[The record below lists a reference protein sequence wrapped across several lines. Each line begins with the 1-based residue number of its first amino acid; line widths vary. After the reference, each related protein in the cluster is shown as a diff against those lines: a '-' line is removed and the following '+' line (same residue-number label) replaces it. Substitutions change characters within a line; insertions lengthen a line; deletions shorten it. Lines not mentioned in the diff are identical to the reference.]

1 MTSIQSGKEEKMS
14 PQRRME
20 KIPFRELEEIQQ
32 RRLRHLVKWAYEK
45 TSLYRRKFDEVG
57 LKPKDIQKVEDL
69 KKVPLTGYLEDFV
82 KTSLSDKLAVP
93 IEEVKEVSSTSGTLS
108 GFTQPFMM
116 TKKEAKAYYQNEAR
130 MRAICGVTASD
141 VVQVLTGFE
150 CCRNAYYYLG
160 STVLMDH
167 AGRRN
172 MDHQIRL
179 TQVMGVTVLE
189 HLPSHVL
196 LYFERAKQLG
206 IDIKKTKL
214 RMVVGVGEGWAEAY
228 RKKVEQEYGI
238 PFKSAYGLVE
248 TSVLA
253 AECLRGGGMHTAMD
267 NFIIE
272 VIDPETGKNLASGEE
287 GELVITPLNN
297 IAMPLIRYRTGD
309 VGSIVPYKRCKCGNT
324 HHKISLVRGRVSQ
337 FIKVSG
343 KRILPMDIEEI
354 VAVTPGLGDEYQI
367 ILDSPGELRRLKV
380 KAEVRPETQN
390 QEAVRKRTEETIRK
404 SLGIESEVE
413 LVPLGT
419 IGRSLFK
426 AQRII
431 KMYQ

>member
-1 MTSIQSGKEEKMS
+1 MPNQYGFEN
-14 PQRRME
+14 
-20 KIPFRELEEIQQ
+20 IPFSRLKEIQERKL
-32 RRLRHLVKWAYEK
+32 RRLVKWAYER
-45 TSLYRRKFDEVG
+45 TELYRRKWNEVG
-57 LKPKDIQKVEDL
+57 LNPKDIKKAEDL
-69 KKVPLTGYLEDFV
+69 KKAPITQYVEDFV
-82 KTSLSDKLAVP
+82 KTPLSDKLAVP

-130 MRAICGVTASD
+130 MRAICGATASD

-150 CCRNAYYYLG
+150 CCRNGYYYLG

-206 IDIKKTKL
+206 VDIQETKL

-228 RKKVEQEYGI
+228 RKKVEKEYGI
-238 PFKSAYGLVE
+238 PFRSAYGLVE

-253 AECLRGGGMHTAMD
+253 AECPEGGGMHTAMD

-272 VIDPETGKNLASGEE
+272 VIDPETGKNLVPGEE

-309 VGSIVPYKRCKCGNT
+309 VGSVIPYQRCNCGNT
-324 HHKISLVRGRVSQ
+324 HQKISLVRGRVSQ
-337 FIKVSG
+337 IIKVGG

-354 VAVTPGLGDEYQI
+354 VAITPGLGDEYQI
-367 ILDSPGELRRLKV
+367 VLDHPGELNRLKI
-380 KAEVRPETQN
+380 KAEIRPEN
-390 QEAVRKRTEETIRK
+390 KNIEDVKKKVEATIKKDLR
-404 SLGIESEVE
+404 IESEVE
-413 LVPLGT
+413 LVPLGSL
-419 IGRSLFK
+419 GRSLFK
-426 AQRII
+426 AQRVI
-431 KMYQ
+431 KAYS

>member
-1 MTSIQSGKEEKMS
+1 MPSPRGIEKTSLKELK
-14 PQRRME
+14 
-20 KIPFRELEEIQQ
+20 EIQN
-32 RRLRHLVKWAYEK
+32 RRLRHLVKWAYER
-45 TSLYRRKFDEVG
+45 TGLCRRKFDEAG
-57 LKPKDIQKVEDL
+57 LKPKDIRNVEDL
-69 KKVPLTGYLEDFV
+69 KRAPLTRYLEDFV

-150 CCRNAYYYLG
+150 CCRNGYYYLG

-196 LYFERAKQLG
+196 LYFEKAKQLG
-206 IDIKKTKL
+206 IDIKKTNL

-228 RKKVEQEYGI
+228 RKKVEKEYGI
-238 PFKSAYGLVE
+238 PFRSAYGLVE

-253 AECLRGGGMHTAMD
+253 AECPEGGGMHTAMD

-272 VIDPETGKNLASGEE
+272 VIDPETGKNLAPGEE

-309 VGSIVPYKRCKCGNT
+309 VGSVIPYQRCKCGNT
-324 HHKISLVRGRVSQ
+324 HQKISLVRGRVSQ
-337 FIKVSG
+337 FIKVG
-343 KRILPMDIEEI
+343 GNRILPMDIEEI
-354 VAVTPGLGDEYQI
+354 VAITPGLGDEYQI
-367 ILDSPGELRRLKV
+367 IVDSPGELKRLKI
-380 KAEVRPETQN
+380 KAEIRPETQN
-390 QEAVRKRTEETIRK
+390 REAVKKEMEEMTRKN
-404 SLGIESEVE
+404 LGIEIEVE
-413 LVPLGT
+413 FVPLGT
-419 IGRSLFK
+419 LARSLFK
-426 AQRII
+426 AQRVIRT
-431 KMYQ
+431 YQ